1 MIVFLTR
8 NVFYRSALCSYR
20 WPIVWTFL
28 HLNGVG
34 RSKEQKK
41 SLSCCQS
48 PISPKV
54 FISLASPQ
62 PKDFPICYAKSHLP
76 QGTVRSCPAPPQASR
91 AAQQQLMQAGTRG
104 SGRLSP
110 TPLKAGCTLA
120 SPAGQG
126 PLSPHLTFTP
136 VPLPR
141 WYAPHSGPQDLQG

>member
-1 MIVFLTR
+1 MG
-8 NVFYRSALCSYR
+8 A
-20 WPIVWTFL
+20 
-28 HLNGVG
+28 G

-76 QGTVRSCPAPPQASR
+76 QGPVRSCPAPSHASR
-91 AAQQQLMQAGTRG
+91 AAQEPMHAGTPG

-110 TPLKAGCTLA
+110 TPLKARCTLT

-126 PLSPHLTFTP
+126 PQSPYPTFTP
-136 VPLPR
+136 ARPHHAGTPLILGHR
-141 WYAPHSGPQDLQG
+141 ICRAKISSGSTVL